1 MEEKK
6 CFPEDIDQG
15 VEVIILNFGEEE
27 SIYSLKVLDQ
37 LRQKNISCELY
48 PDKDKIKKQMN
59 YANKKRASFVIM
71 IGEDEIKNEKISI
84 KDMSLGTQSLTT
96 IEMFINQLR

>member
-1 MEEKK
+1 
-6 CFPEDIDQG
+6 
-15 VEVIILNFGEEE
+15 
-27 SIYSLKVLDQ
+27 
-37 LRQKNISCELY
+37 
-48 PDKDKIKKQMN
+48 MN

-71 IGEDEIKNEKISI
+71 IGEDEIKNGKISI